1 MATLQL
7 ASTITTPLAISHY
20 VLRPG
25 VVYTTTNTT
34 TLVSSS
40 SLTNTIKV
48 SNNFIASAIARGLL
62 VFTDG
67 TNPVTFL
74 TDPAVRAYAM
84 HGFAQ
89 SGLLVNGSNWNIYGV
104 A

>member
-1 MATLQL
+1 MSTLQL
-7 ASTITTPLAISHY
+7 ASSITTPLAISHY

-25 VVYTTTNTT
+25 VVYTTSSTT
-34 TLVSSS
+34 TLASSS
-40 SLTNTIKV
+40 SLANTIQM
-48 SNNFIASAIARGLL
+48 SNTFIVSAIARGIL

-74 TDPAVRAYAM
+74 TDPAARACAM
-84 HGFAQ
+84 AGFRQA
-89 SGLLVNGSNWNIYGV
+89 GLNLNGSNWNIYGV